1 VPSLWKFLVA
11 PPEQYDASAAS
22 QLARLQFRGLLFLRH
37 IISIG
42 AGLGSGCSLS
52 FFLIKRRRTPCSIS
66 IRNKATTVSAF
77 TGLGNKAKGLPEES

>member
-1 VPSLWKFLVA
+1 MVPSLWKFLVA

-52 FFLIKRRRTPCSIS
+52 FFLIKRRRTPFS